1 MKHPC
6 IYLVVMVSLMM
17 SLPVLA
23 ENVKVPD
30 LSFSL
35 PAPVSADHR
44 AYLGLNHNRTFT
56 LDQIKADIVI
66 LQIFSM
72 YCPICQRE
80 ASKVNGMYEQVA
92 ADPKISQRI
101 RFIGIGTGNS
111 AFEVDFYK
119 KTYQVPFPLFADE
132 DFVIHKQLK
141 EVGTPHFIGLTITPD
156 TPKGYTVFYAR
167 SGEVGDPEAF
177 VNRLIDSSGLDF

>member
-1 MKHPC
+1 MK
-6 IYLVVMVSLMM
+6 YSVKLLVLIVSLLL
-17 SLPVLA
+17 SLPVMA
-23 ENVKVPD
+23 ENVKETD

-35 PAPVSADHR
+35 PVPESADHR
-44 AYLGLNHNRTFT
+44 AYLGLDNSRTFT

-66 LQIFSM
+66 VQVFSM

-92 ADPKISQRI
+92 ADPEMKDRI
-101 RFIGIGTGNS
+101 RFIGIGAGNS

-119 KTYQVPFPLFADE
+119 KTYQVPFPLFADGE
-132 DFVIHKQLK
+132 FVIHKQLK
-141 EVGTPHFIGLTITPD
+141 EVGTPHFIGLAITPD

-167 SGEVGDPEAF
+167 SGEVGNPEVF
-177 VNRLIDSSGLDF
+177 INRLIESSGLDF

>member
-1 MKHPC
+1 MKHL
-6 IYLVVMVSLMM
+6 YLCLVLIVSLMM

-23 ENVKVPD
+23 ENFNAPD

-35 PAPVSADHR
+35 SVPDSADHR
-44 AYLGLNHNRTFT
+44 AYLGLNDSRTFT
-56 LDQIKADIVI
+56 LDQIKADVVI

-92 ADPKISQRI
+92 ADPKMSQRI
-101 RFIGIGTGNS
+101 RFIGIGAGNS

-141 EVGTPHFIGLTITPD
+141 EVGTPHFIGLAITPD

-167 SGEVGDPEAF
+167 SGEVGDPEVF
-177 VNRLIDSSGLDF
+177 INRLIESSGLDF